1 MTEFEESECKEI
13 NEWWKKTYKRIE
25 EIFETDWSYS
35 TQVPL
40 TRAEIIES
48 LSSLRNGKACGPDS
62 IPGELLK
69 YGGEAVNELTHKMFD
84 RMWGKI

>member
-1 MTEFEESECKEI
+1 MNGGRKPT
-13 NEWWKKTYKRIE
+13 KKIE

-48 LSSLRNGKACGPDS
+48 LSSLRNGKACGPDGT
-62 IPGELLK
+62 PGELLK
-69 YGGEAVNELTHKMFD
+69 YGGEAVN
-84 RMWGKI
+84 